1 MKTTRNA
8 YPQLGKELADAIEGK
23 VQINVKDILTFN
35 PEKAIST
42 RVASG
47 NAINHFV
54 KIVPSIFG
62 GSADLSHSTMT
73 DITGEEAFAVSSLMQ
88 VEMYILV
95 FVNMLWERQLT
106 EWLNMVV

>member
-1 MKTTRNA
+1 MKSTRNA
-8 YPQLGKELADAIEGK
+8 YPQLGKELAEAIEGK
-23 VQINVKDILTFN
+23 VLIDVKDILTFD
-35 PEKAIST
+35 PEKAVST

-62 GSADLSHSTMT
+62 GSADLSNSTMT
-73 DITGEEAFAVSSLMQ
+73 DIKGEEALRSSPMQ
-88 VEMYILV
+88 VVMYTLV
-95 FVNMLWERQLT
+95 FVNMPWEQQLM